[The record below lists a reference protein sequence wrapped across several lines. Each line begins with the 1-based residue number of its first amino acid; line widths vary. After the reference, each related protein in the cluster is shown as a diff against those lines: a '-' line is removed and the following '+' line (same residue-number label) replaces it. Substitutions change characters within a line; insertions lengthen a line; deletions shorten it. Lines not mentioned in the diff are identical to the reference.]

1 MALKHSVY
9 DSDTHFSI
17 NPITRAI
24 KNEST
29 TKTGLVQYDHNSE
42 RFTFEIPKLIEG
54 HDMSKCD
61 VIEVHYIN
69 IGSQTGEESKDVYTV
84 TDMQVSKEDPNVVI
98 FSWLLSQN
106 ATRYVGSLNFL
117 VRFAC
122 MSEITPSKV
131 VYAWHTAVHSNI
143 SVSSGIQNKAVI
155 LDDFSDTL
163 ETWRKELFAFK
174 FVDLE
179 QVVTSDVS
187 GGENVWRATFSDG
200 SKRDLTV
207 TNGIGISSV
216 EQTTESNE
224 SEGENKVTITLSNG
238 KKEVVTIKNGKAV
251 EGKSAYEI
259 AKQYDSSLPGE
270 AEWAAALRVPEFYQ
284 GTKKLNKVSWVV
296 EGAKLKITTS

>member
-84 TDMQVSKEDPNVVI
+84 TDMQVSEEDPNVVI

-122 MSEITPSKV
+122 MSEIEPSKV

-143 SVSSGIQNKAVI
+143 SVSSGIQNEAVI

-174 FVDLE
+174 FVNLE
-179 QVVTSDVS
+179 QVVTSDAS

-207 TNGIGISSV
+207 KNGVGISSV
-216 EQTTESNE
+216 T
-224 SEGENKVTITLSNG
+224 SEEIEGGSKVTITLSNG
-238 KKEVVTIKNGKAV
+238 VSETVALKNGSDGLPGV
-251 EGKSAYEI
+251 GKSAYEVAVENGYKGTQTDFI
-259 AKQYDSSLPGE
+259 NEMIYPKFSLDGVF
-270 AEWAAALRVPEFYQ
+270 LKNVTFRVQ
-284 GTKKLNKVSWVV
+284 GDTLYIDT
-296 EGAKLKITTS
+296 E